1 MFDYSKLRGKIIEK
15 YGSQS
20 NFAKKMKLSERTI
33 SLKMAGKI
41 EWRQSEIRNAVA
53 LLELEDKDICPYFF
67 TIKVQN
73 IEQYWASTKY
83 TKNC

>member
-33 SLKMAGKI
+33 SLKMSGKV
-41 EWRQSEIRNAVA
+41 EWKQSEICNAVT
-53 LLELEDKDICPYFF
+53 LLELKDGRYMSIFF
-67 TIKVQN
+67 H
-73 IEQYWASTKY
+73 IES
-83 TKNC
+83 